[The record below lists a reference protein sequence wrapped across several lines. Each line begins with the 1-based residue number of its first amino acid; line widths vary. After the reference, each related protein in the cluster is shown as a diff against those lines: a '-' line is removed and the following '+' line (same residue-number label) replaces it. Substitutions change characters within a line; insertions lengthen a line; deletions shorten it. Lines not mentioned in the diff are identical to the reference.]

1 MSYDDK
7 QALLKA
13 YSEESKKALEKIE
26 FGHTYDGKITQKLK
40 EIDLSFL
47 DDVPDDINSAE
58 DFEKNIAALKKYQ
71 ELLEEAEKENNT
83 NAE

>member
-1 MSYDDK
+1 M
-7 QALLKA
+7 ALN
-13 YSEESKKALEKIE
+13 SKN
-26 FGHTYDGKITQKLK
+26 
-40 EIDLSFL
+40 IDLSFL

-71 ELLEEAEKENNT
+71 ELLEEAEKEENT